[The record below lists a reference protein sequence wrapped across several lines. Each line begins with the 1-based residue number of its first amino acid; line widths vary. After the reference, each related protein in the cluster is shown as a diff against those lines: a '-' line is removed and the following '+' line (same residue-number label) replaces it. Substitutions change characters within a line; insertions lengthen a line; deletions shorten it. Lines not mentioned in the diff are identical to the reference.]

1 MEFPDSSLSTRNGVT
16 HAYHAAVPLPQQH
29 LVEESQSRMNGPWAI
44 HVDNTYALPMPMPM
58 PTIETQQ
65 QGFSVTLNG
74 STPQSRALNEMLAPL
89 LRHSDTTYFTE
100 AISTYLKLPEDLW
113 QALRL
118 IRESA
123 FSHEILRDGLSQDI
137 WQLMVRLR
145 DEVNFKHLQP
155 LVVTTFVEHATFI
168 ETAPTGTS
176 QTHSR
181 SASGASW
188 YESGKQQTG
197 NGASRPALHPSHAT
211 SPSLSGFQFSSPVQQ
226 EHSMQTRSVTPVSI
240 MYTSSR
246 NTSRSPWR
254 NKKGKAPAGQLYVC
268 PLPNCTKKG
277 FKNVGNYINHM
288 LRLHAG
294 YPRHDPET
302 SLQPESSPSLDG
314 GEEFVSPAA
323 TTASNSPLLVRHLS
337 QDLSSFGDVH
347 SSFGQDESNPS
358 AGINRRAS
366 DVNPEHFDFSSSI
379 ASANGV
385 SDDATEMVDNRP
397 DLYEV
402 EEDQVSSPTDTGGMS
417 FGMFQATIL
426 SARRSSLQKR
436 SY

>member
-1 MEFPDSSLSTRNGVT
+1 MEFRDLSSSIRNGVA
-16 HAYHAAVPLPQQH
+16 HAYHAAAPLPQQH
-29 LVEESQSRMNGPWAI
+29 ILEESQSGMNGPWTI
-44 HVDNTYALPMPMPM
+44 HVDNTYTLPTPK
-58 PTIETQQ
+58 IGTQEPD
-65 QGFSVTLNG
+65 FNNMLNN
-74 STPQSRALNEMLAPL
+74 STPQSRALNDMLAPL
-89 LRHSDTTYFTE
+89 LRHRDTASFAE
-100 AISTYLKLPEDLW
+100 VISTYLKLPGNLW

-123 FSHEILRDGLSQDI
+123 FAHEVLHDNLPQEV
-137 WQLMVRLR
+137 WQLMVKLR
-145 DEVNFKHLQP
+145 DDVHFEHLQP
-155 LVVTTFVEHATFI
+155 LVVTTFAEHASFMK
-168 ETAPTGTS
+168 TATAETS
-176 QTHSR
+176 QNHSR

-188 YESGKQQTG
+188 YEGGQPQMG
-197 NGASRPALHPSHAT
+197 NGATRPALHPSHAT
-211 SPSLSGFQFSSPVQQ
+211 SPSLSGFQFSSPAQQ
-226 EHSMQTRSVTPVSI
+226 EHAMQTRSVTPVSI
-240 MYTSSR
+240 MYPSSR

-254 NKKGKAPAGQLYVC
+254 NKKGKAPTGQLYVC

-302 SLQPESSPSLDG
+302 SLQPESSPPLDN

-337 QDLSSFGDVH
+337 QDWSSFGDVH
-347 SSFGQDESNPS
+347 SSFGQDELNLS
-358 AGINRRAS
+358 AGMNRRVS
-366 DVNPEHFDFSSSI
+366 DANPEHFDFSSSVVPM
-379 ASANGV
+379 NGV
-385 SDDATEMVDNRP
+385 PDDAAEMMEHSP
-397 DLYEV
+397 DRWEAN
-402 EEDQVSSPTDTGGMS
+402 EDQEFSPGDTGGMS